1 MKSKCF
7 SCLPRI
13 AATVSL
19 YAITLLVSSLSAVQT
34 VSNDGALL
42 FRATF
47 DACGTDADFA
57 AGKVSAAPGGIAADL
72 SSRKYPDVDGK
83 GNALTLTTPEYLAW
97 PAPRNFRPDRG
108 TVSFWVKPVNYSM
121 MDMKN
126 FQIFF
131 QLISPGYE
139 FIVYKFYRRASDLS
153 FRLKIGKEPA
163 NLIIVKALWEP
174 GEWHKVDVTW
184 SPYGMAVYID
194 GRIGV
199 PSEDFKPAIDID
211 PPMDIPSSL
220 ESGVFAL
227 NYSKGWNPHA
237 DGRVTAFDDL
247 EIRNRPMTAAE
258 VFAAFAARR
267 PDLVKG
273 PPPKPEKSQSAA
285 AKLSYTCRATDRVLS
300 VRLDLAATEIA
311 AARDISASLALV
323 DKADDKVV
331 LRRDVVFPGS
341 DSTVDFPFG
350 DAVAQGHDYEL
361 TAEVSQAK
369 IVSKVDFRVPDFS
382 FLKARIAVDETVPS
396 PWTKIVREGDCKFSL
411 LDRTYAFGR
420 GPMPESIIS
429 RGQELLS
436 SQPVLT
442 FGGVPVSWEKARLV
456 AERGDRVELEATG
469 SCGDISLV
477 GRSELWFDGLCRVT
491 MDVSPTRGVARIE
504 SLRLCWTTPR
514 AASRYILT
522 PNYHPWSG
530 DQFKMRCDVESRY
543 SSILWLTGVES
554 GLAWW
559 CASEANWVRG
569 DSDTDIRVVRDAAT
583 ATVSMD
589 IISRPVDLTKTARY
603 EMAFQGTPSKRPD
616 RIYRSY
622 RYGAGKDCQF
632 NSCGWKSS
640 SGRYAPDNMRHWTS
654 FCPTHPDDFG
664 KFLAKKKR
672 AGMDELVY
680 SMPARISTL
689 DAPWDYFGESWRMR
703 YTDMRGWSL
712 VDETTG
718 KRGLVLPCCGH
729 TGVADWH
736 LANIREIFENY
747 PLLKGLY
754 FDLCAVVACG
764 NTLHGDGGV
773 DAFGRRYLTSTA
785 LHLRE
790 YFLRVAKLCR
800 QYGRIFHVHNHNIY
814 IPFVHGFA
822 DACWPGEEQY
832 YGFIGNPRNHYIEG
846 VAAEEYQSA
855 WNPEIQGMGVLMIPQ
870 PARAKS
876 LKPEVVAKDPN
887 AFFGRNAISGQI
899 LPALLHGFEVKGT
912 LGAGH
917 PLLGEV
923 WAALRPLDMEK
934 ARFHG
939 YWYDPLA
946 KSAAATIRVSG
957 YTWDDGSFLLIIG
970 NVGRDD
976 VPVGTV
982 LDWSRLGGVP
992 VRLTEL
998 LSRRQY
1004 DESGLAAHV
1013 LPSHAFML
1021 LRSSVKSGGSEA
1033 YP

>member
-1 MKSKCF
+1 MTGPIFYSWM
-7 SCLPRI
+7 SRAIVLLPC
-13 AATVSL
+13 VL
-19 YAITLLVSSLSAVQT
+19 MLSVFGE
-34 VSNDGALL
+34 DIL
-42 FRATF
+42 FRASFNDCST
-47 DACGTDADFA
+47 AADFA
-57 AGKVSAAPGGIAADL
+57 AGKAAAASGGIAADL
-72 SSRKYPDVDGK
+72 SSRKHPDVGGGQ

-126 FQIFF
+126 FQVFF
-131 QLISPGYE
+131 QVISPGYE
-139 FIVYKFYRRASDLS
+139 FLVYKFWRRASDLS
-153 FRLKIGKEPA
+153 FRLKIGKDPA
-163 NLIIVKALWEP
+163 ALIVVKVLWNP

-211 PPMDIPSSL
+211 PPFDIPNAL
-220 ESGVFAL
+220 DSGVFAL

-237 DGRVTAFDDL
+237 DGRVTAFDDV
-247 EIRNRPMTAAE
+247 EIRSRPMTAAE

-267 PDLVKG
+267 PDLAKG
-273 PPPKPEKSQSAA
+273 PPPTPENLRPAA
-285 AKLSYTCRATDRVLS
+285 AKLSYVCRAADRVLS
-300 VRLDLAATEIA
+300 VRLDLAATELA
-311 AARDISASLALV
+311 AARDVPVSLALA
-323 DKADDKVV
+323 DKADGKIV
-331 LRRDVVFPGS
+331 LRRDVVFPES

-350 DAVAQGHDYEL
+350 DAVAQGRDYEL

-382 FLKARIAVDETVPS
+382 FLKARLAVDETVPS
-396 PWTKIVREGDCKFSL
+396 PWTKIVREGECTFSL
-411 LDRTYAFGR
+411 LDRTYVFGQ
-420 GPMPESIIS
+420 GPMPERIVS

-436 SQPVLT
+436 TQPAFV
-442 FGGVPVSWEKARLV
+442 FGGTPVAWGKSRLV
-456 AERGDRVELEATG
+456 AERGDRVEMESEG
-469 SCGDISLV
+469 SCGGVNLV
-477 GRSELWFDGLCRVT
+477 GRTELWFDGFCRVT
-491 MDVSPTRGVARIE
+491 VDVSPKSGAARIE
-504 SLRLCWTTPR
+504 SLRLCWTMPR
-514 AASRYILT
+514 EASRYILT
-522 PNYHPWSG
+522 PTYRPWNG
-530 DQFKMRCDVESRY
+530 DSFKMRFDVEDRH

-559 CASEANWVRG
+559 CSSEANWVRG
-569 DSDTDIRVVRDAAT
+569 DSDTDICVVRDAKGT
-583 ATVSMD
+583 TVSMD
-589 IISRPVDLTKTARY
+589 IISKPVTLAKTARY

-616 RIYRSY
+616 PIYRSY

-632 NSCGWKSS
+632 NSCGWKSA

-654 FCPTHPDDFG
+654 FCPTHPKDFEQ
-664 KFLAKKKR
+664 FIAKKKR

-689 DAPWDYFGESWRMR
+689 DTPWDYFGESWRIR
-703 YTDMRGWSL
+703 FSDMRAWSL
-712 VDETTG
+712 LDETTG
-718 KRGLVLPCCGH
+718 KKGLVMPCCGH

-736 LANIREIFENY
+736 LANVQSLFERY

-773 DAFGRRYLTSTA
+773 DAFGKRYLTSTA
-785 LHLRE
+785 MHLRD

-800 QYGRIFHVHNHNIY
+800 QYGRIFHVHNHNAY
-814 IPFVHGFA
+814 IPFVHSLA

-832 YGFIGNPRNHYIEG
+832 YGFIANPRNHYIEG

-870 PARAKS
+870 PARVKS
-876 LKPEVVAKDPN
+876 LKPEMVAKDPD
-887 AFFGRNAISGQI
+887 AFFSRRSISGQI
-899 LPALLHGFEVKGT
+899 LPALLHGFEVKGV
-912 LGAGH
+912 LGEGH
-917 PLLGEV
+917 PLLREV
-923 WAALRPLDMEK
+923 WAALRPLGMEK

-939 YWYDPLA
+939 YWYDSPA
-946 KSAAATIRVSG
+946 KSAAASIRVSG

-976 VPVGTV
+976 IPVGTA
-982 LDWSRLGGVP
+982 LDWSKLGGVP

-998 LSRRQY
+998 LSKRQY

-1021 LRSSVKSGGSEA
+1021 LRGTATGGEA
-1033 YP
+1033 KTQP